1 MVRKV
6 GEKALDPYE
15 NAVMQL
21 KKAINVLGLDDE
33 AFEALKTHERV
44 IQVKIPVR
52 MDDGKT
58 RIFIGWR
65 AQHNSALGPYKGG
78 VRYHPETNMSE
89 VMALSMWM
97 TWKCS
102 LLQLPFGGG
111 KGGIRVDPRR
121 LSFRE
126 IEALSRGYF
135 AAISRLVGEDLD
147 IPAPDVYT
155 NPQTMA
161 WYIDEYYRIIGHNI
175 FGVVTGK
182 PQQLGGLGTR
192 IVATG
197 FGVAAIAREA
207 ANKVFGGIEGKK
219 VAVQGFGNVGSYA
232 AYYLSNWG
240 ARVVAVSD
248 SSGGIYDPKGLR
260 IDDVVRIKNE
270 KGKVIEYPDAKRIS
284 NEELLT
290 LDVDILIPAA
300 LENVITVDN
309 APKIRAKLIVEG
321 ANGPTTPEADDILF
335 KRGVLVVPDILAN
348 AGGVTA
354 SWIEWVNNKTGGWIT
369 DDEAMR
375 KLEEKMITAFRTL
388 YSYMNK
394 RSDIDP
400 RTAAQAVAVERV
412 YNAMKLRG
420 WI

>member
-1 MVRKV
+1 M